1 MFAGGGLRDCESR
14 VSIRGASRNHSGAG
28 AWITSRRN
36 LSLQVRTEIV
46 GVQRA
51 VEFLPRLAA
60 TPGRG
65 NEACGGLAS
74 SSQATGAF
82 LTKLLDDDSE
92 GLNP

>member
-1 MFAGGGLRDCESR
+1 
-14 VSIRGASRNHSGAG
+14 
-28 AWITSRRN
+28 
-36 LSLQVRTEIV
+36 VRTEIV